1 MSHQHAIITDS
12 VTKASIGSNQL
23 PRPMNWKVL
32 IQPNDIK
39 AETKGGILLPDK
51 VKENE
56 QILTAHGTVMAIGEL
71 AYRERET
78 GERWKQE
85 IVPQVGDKVTYGKY
99 AGQKIV
105 VNNVRFLLLNYDEI
119 TAILPDGVEVTAYV

>member
-12 VTKASIGSNQL
+12 GTKASIGSNQL

-32 IQPNDIK
+32 IQPNEIK

-56 QILTAHGTVMAIGEL
+56 QILTAHGTVMAVGEL
-71 AYRERET
+71 AYRERDT

-105 VNNVRFLLLNYDEI
+105 VNNVRFLLLNDDEI

>member
-32 IQPNDIK
+32 IQPNEIK

-56 QILTAHGTVMAIGEL
+56 QILTAHGTVMAVGEL
-71 AYRERET
+71 AYRERDT

-105 VNNVRFLLLNYDEI
+105 VNNVRFLLLNDDEI
-119 TAILPDGVEVTAYV
+119 TAFLPDGVEVTAYV

>member
-1 MSHQHAIITDS
+1 MTHHHAIITDS

-39 AETKGGILLPDK
+39 AEPKGGILLPDK

-56 QILTAHGTVMAIGEL
+56 QILTAHGTVMAVGEL

-105 VNNVRFLLLNYDEI
+105 VNNVRFLLLNDDEI

>member
-32 IQPNDIK
+32 IQPNEIK

-56 QILTAHGTVMAIGEL
+56 QILTAHGTVMAVGEL
-71 AYRERET
+71 AYRERDT

-105 VNNVRFLLLNYDEI
+105 VNNVRFLLLNDDEI
-119 TAILPDGVEVTAYV
+119 TAILPYGVEVTAYV

>member
-32 IQPNDIK
+32 IQPNEIK

-56 QILTAHGTVMAIGEL
+56 QILTAHGTVMAVGEL
-71 AYRERET
+71 AYRERDT

>member
-1 MSHQHAIITDS
+1 MTQHHAIITDS

-56 QILTAHGTVMAIGEL
+56 QILTAHGTVMAVGEL

-105 VNNVRFLLLNYDEI
+105 VNNVRFLLLNDDEI

>member
-1 MSHQHAIITDS
+1 MTHHHAIITDS

-56 QILTAHGTVMAIGEL
+56 QILTAHGTVMAVGEL

-105 VNNVRFLLLNYDEI
+105 VNNVRFLLLNDDEI

>member
-32 IQPNDIK
+32 IQPNEIK

-56 QILTAHGTVMAIGEL
+56 QILTAHGTVMAVGEL
-71 AYRERET
+71 AYRERDT

-105 VNNVRFLLLNYDEI
+105 VNNVRLLLLNDDEI

>member
-56 QILTAHGTVMAIGEL
+56 QILTAHGTVMAVGEL

-105 VNNVRFLLLNYDEI
+105 VNNVRFLLLNDDEI

>member
-1 MSHQHAIITDS
+1 MPHHHAIITDS

-56 QILTAHGTVMAIGEL
+56 QILTAHGTVMAVGEL

-105 VNNVRFLLLNYDEI
+105 VNNVRFLLLNDDEI

>member
-1 MSHQHAIITDS
+1 MTHHHAIITDS

-56 QILTAHGTVMAIGEL
+56 QILTAHGTVMAVGEL

-105 VNNVRFLLLNYDEI
+105 VNNVRFLLLNDDEI
-119 TAILPDGVEVTAYV
+119 TAILPEEVEVTAYI

>member
-78 GERWKQE
+78 GERWKEE
-85 IVPQVGDKVTYGKY
+85 IVPQGGDKVTYGKY

-105 VNNVRFLLLNYDEI
+105 VNNVRFLLLNDDEI

>member
-1 MSHQHAIITDS
+1 VTHQHDIINDS
-12 VTKASIGSNQL
+12 VTKATIGRHQL

-51 VKENE
+51 VKDNE
-56 QILTAHGTVMAIGEL
+56 QILTAHGTVCAIGEL
-71 AYRERET
+71 AYRERDT
-78 GERWKQE
+78 GEKWKQE
-85 IVPQVGDKVTYGKY
+85 VVPQVGDKVTYGKY

-105 VNNVRFLLLNYDEI
+105 VNNVRFLLLNDDEI
-119 TAILPDGVEVTAYV
+119 TAILPPEVEVTAYI

>member
-32 IQPNDIK
+32 IQPNEIK

-56 QILTAHGTVMAIGEL
+56 QILTAHGTVMAVGEL
-71 AYRERET
+71 ADRERDT

-105 VNNVRFLLLNYDEI
+105 VNNVRFLLLNDDEI

>member
-12 VTKASIGSNQL
+12 VTKASIGTHQL

-32 IQPNDIK
+32 IQPNEIK

-56 QILTAHGTVMAIGEL
+56 QILTAHGTVMGLGEL

-85 IVPQVGDKVTYGKY
+85 IVPQVII
-99 AGQKIV
+99 AC
-105 VNNVRFLLLNYDEI
+105 
-119 TAILPDGVEVTAYV
+119 

>member
-1 MSHQHAIITDS
+1 MTHHHAIITDS

-56 QILTAHGTVMAIGEL
+56 QILTAHGTVMAVGEL

-105 VNNVRFLLLNYDEI
+105 VNNVRFLLLNDDQI
-119 TAILPDGVEVTAYV
+119 TAILTDGVEVKAYV

>member
-32 IQPNDIK
+32 IQPNEIK

-56 QILTAHGTVMAIGEL
+56 QILTAHGTVMAVGEL
-71 AYRERET
+71 AYRERDT

-105 VNNVRFLLLNYDEI
+105 VNNVRFLLLNDDEI

>member
-1 MSHQHAIITDS
+1 MTHHHAIITDS

-56 QILTAHGTVMAIGEL
+56 QILTAHGTVMAVGEL

-85 IVPQVGDKVTYGKY
+85 IVPQVGD
-99 AGQKIV
+99 
-105 VNNVRFLLLNYDEI
+105 
-119 TAILPDGVEVTAYV
+119 

>member
-1 MSHQHAIITDS
+1 MSHQHAIYTDS
-12 VTKASIGSNQL
+12 LTKATIGSHQL
-23 PRPMNWKVL
+23 PIPMNWKIL
-32 IQPNDIK
+32 IQPNEIK
-39 AETKGGILLPDK
+39 AKTKGGILLPHK

-56 QILTAHGTVMAIGEL
+56 QILTAHGTVMAVGEL
-71 AYRERET
+71 AYRERDT

-105 VNNVRFLLLNYDEI
+105 VNNVRFLLLNDDEI
-119 TAILPDGVEVTAYV
+119 TAILPDEVEVTAYI

>member
-1 MSHQHAIITDS
+1 MTHHHAIITDS

-56 QILTAHGTVMAIGEL
+56 QILTAHGTVMAVGEL

-105 VNNVRFLLLNYDEI
+105 VNNVRFLLLNDDEI
-119 TAILPDGVEVTAYV
+119 TAILPDGVEVTAYL